1 VIRFNFVPVFDI
13 SSFTRS
19 FHTILHDESS
29 ALHFQRRNKPSS
41 SQNLS
46 SEVNRGTQMERYINS
61 NLPRASRKERDY
73 NIQKHNS
80 LCLLIKIH
88 NSTWK
93 AGQGH
98 YKGTAQQLD
107 IKIWIA
113 RDNTDRF

>member
-1 VIRFNFVPVFDI
+1 
-13 SSFTRS
+13 
-19 FHTILHDESS
+19 
-29 ALHFQRRNKPSS
+29 
-41 SQNLS
+41 
-46 SEVNRGTQMERYINS
+46 MERYINS
-61 NLPRASRKERDY
+61 NLPTYFFTSRKEGDY